1 MSRRTGSSGVFK
13 VKTARHF
20 VLVSA
25 LLPVVAGCATTA
37 QQCDPGKVSD
47 VFTAASCSASGGF
60 EAHLAAAR
68 SEVEALRVEAAAS
81 RSRAADAEREAKRLV
96 DSRSALQQKM
106 ASEKRDLDRLRLRL
120 AGMRV
125 ESEKDRARQTAL
137 NEQLKAAEA
146 NLKSMGNSGQSAQE
160 IAALEA
166 DIAARKEVIAK
177 LSGLALQE

>member
-1 MSRRTGSSGVFK
+1 MSGPAGSSGVFR
-13 VKTARHF
+13 VKTVRHL

-37 QQCDPGKVSD
+37 EQCDPGKVNN
-47 VFTAASCSASGGF
+47 VFAAASCSASGGF

-81 RSRAADAEREAKRLV
+81 RTRAADADREAKRLV
-96 DSRSALQQKM
+96 GNRSALQQKM

-125 ESEKDRARQTAL
+125 EGEKDRARQAVL

-146 NLKSMGNSGQSAQE
+146 NVASMGNSGQSAQE

-166 DIAARKEVIAK
+166 DIATRKEVIAK
-177 LSGLALQE
+177 LSGRAMQE